1 MMCEQTGQEID
12 WEKCPPAT
20 EDFPDIIHEALNI
33 YNCLGNRVYQD
44 VGFVGKDFT
53 NLQRLYDLYKIE
65 PYQHDFLMRLMLF
78 LEHRDVDA
86 SQKAIKAAYDKA
98 KRK

>member
-53 NLQRLYDLYKIE
+53 NLERLYDLYKIE
-65 PYQHDFLMRLMLF
+65 PHQHDFLMRLMLF